1 MSIAEL
7 KHTADKLTVKEQVW
21 LRNYLAAKTRASDP
35 AWKAEM
41 TRRLKRMRAGNEITS
56 AEYYRRARALDRNG
70 GRKRNAA

>member
-7 KHTADKLTVKEQVW
+7 KQTADKLTAREQAW
-21 LRNYLAAKTRASDP
+21 LRNYLAAKAHASDP

-41 TRRLKRMRAGNEITS
+41 TRRLKRMRAGREITA
-56 AEYYRRARALDRNG
+56 AEYHRRTRALDRNS